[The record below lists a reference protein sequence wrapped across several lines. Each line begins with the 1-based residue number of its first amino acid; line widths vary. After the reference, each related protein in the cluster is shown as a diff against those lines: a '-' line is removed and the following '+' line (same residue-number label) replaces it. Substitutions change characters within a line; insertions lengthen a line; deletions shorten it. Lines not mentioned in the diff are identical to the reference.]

1 MMILSWVGVCFF
13 FVSPLGEII
22 ASTIIR
28 QNNAFAAGKH
38 LLKLFMVKDDCSSM

>member
-13 FVSPLGEII
+13 FVSPLGEVI

-28 QNNAFAAGKH
+28 QNNAFAAGKP
-38 LLKLFMVKDDCSSM
+38 LLKLFTVKDDCSSM